1 MKKKL
6 KIAGLLTLML
16 IGGCGDLADE
26 DQTNE
31 GLTVHDTTDI
41 KQLVHDYSIGKLKN
55 DTASITSEQLIVTHA
70 DASETI
76 YELPKDEFFVSF
88 APYINQTHPCTTHSL
103 TGCQGELVDEEMT
116 VRIEDKNGNVVFDE
130 KTKTQA
136 NGFIDFWLPK
146 NEEYHM
152 TVVMDEKTA
161 TLDFSTF
168 TGDNTCITTLQLG

>member
-88 APYINQTHPCTTHSL
+88 APYINQT
-103 TGCQGELVDEEMT
+103 VDEEMT